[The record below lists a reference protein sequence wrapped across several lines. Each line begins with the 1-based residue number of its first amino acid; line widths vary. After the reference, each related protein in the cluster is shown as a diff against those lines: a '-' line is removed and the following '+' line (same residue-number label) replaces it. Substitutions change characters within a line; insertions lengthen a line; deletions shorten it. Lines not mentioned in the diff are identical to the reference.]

1 MRILILG
8 PNVYQFWRQFVWGVL
23 LRDMAHF
30 KLLLDNPSMHKGDL
44 GVYEVCSNIQY
55 PLKTI
60 KGSSFPLISRAEL
73 PAYGCIEE

>member
-1 MRILILG
+1 
-8 PNVYQFWRQFVWGVL
+8 
-23 LRDMAHF
+23 MAHF

-44 GVYEVCSNIQY
+44 GVYKVCSNIQY

-73 PAYGCIEE
+73 PAHGCIEE